1 MRIKRITAT
10 ADLADLIIEFY
21 NYSIKCR
28 SAQMRLHPKNFSKKL
43 FIAGISGHQLCY
55 GEVVGFFLK
64 LKTKKMKK
72 IFMTMLVAGSS
83 CAVFAQEDSMRTT
96 AGTMGDSTVI
106 TTDPSMNAN
115 GSMTTS
121 SDYNAFSTYTAMPP
135 EYMGSYVLRDYPGA
149 TDVKWRQ
156 ENDWWHG
163 YYVTGGTPSHMYYN
177 TAGQTF
183 TVALPV
189 RQSYVPETVVTKAV
203 EMYGPVLYDIS
214 TIKGSNKEDVYAV
227 RIIENGQLSTVW
239 IGEDGNRVMDVY
251 RIETSSDNAA
261 MDNQSMQTG
270 VTTDGTITTDAGTN
284 MNTTTEG
291 NTKTKIK
298 TKNSDGTETKTK
310 IKSGT
315 VKTKT
320 Y

>member
-1 MRIKRITAT
+1 M
-10 ADLADLIIEFY
+10 
-21 NYSIKCR
+21 
-28 SAQMRLHPKNFSKKL
+28 KKL
-43 FIAGISGHQLCY
+43 
-55 GEVVGFFLK
+55 
-64 LKTKKMKK
+64 
-72 IFMTMLVAGSS
+72 FMTMLVAGSS

-96 AGTMGDSTVI
+96 MGTVGDSSVI
-106 TTDPSMNAN
+106 TTDPSINAN

-149 TDVKWRQ
+149 ADVKWRQ

-163 YYVTGGTPSHMYYN
+163 YYVTGGTPAHVYYN

-189 RQSYVPETVVTKAV
+189 RQSYVPETVVSKAV
-203 EMYGPVLYDIS
+203 EMYGPVLYDIN
-214 TIKGSNKEDVYAV
+214 TIKGSSKEDVYAV

-251 RIETSSDNAA
+251 RIETSTDNAA
-261 MDNQSMQTG
+261 MGTENIQPG
-270 VTTDGTITTDAGTN
+270 VTTEASMTTDAGSSAN
-284 MNTTTEG
+284 MNVSTDG
-291 NTKTKIK
+291 ATKTKIK

-315 VKTKT
+315 TKTKT